1 MPYRFRHYEIKTLGE
16 KYELNEAKSKANFY
30 NLSRSLTIGKINE
43 MSETIENMIQLMGY
57 DPMSELR
64 NKQICKVCGYT
75 GSDCIGHSVRI
86 DVKISIISELSKM
99 ILDPICKVFCRCGLY
114 VGNVEP
120 MGLNSLYKAANKVV
134 KACSCDNPIIEA
146 FMTKKTND
154 DDTKGYVSS
163 HVNDISEISN
173 FLERISSDVLEKF
186 DIDKEKLVNLIQH
199 QIVLLPLAQQAPSIR
214 AEEGGNHTAL
224 TKKYK
229 KIIEAIGDKSVRD
242 IIASLVVGNT
252 GTRSGVQSHITYSS
266 GKEGLW
272 RRIASTKR
280 SALTSR
286 AVLLP
291 DITGTGI
298 LGVPSF
304 VLENQHS
311 IYVVSPHNIKY
322 LQSEIGFMYVKDK
335 KVDKLV
341 THFAISSRKK
351 QDISSATE
359 FYDSGIDSS
368 YRKIP
373 AGTVLK
379 YGDRVLKKLS
389 KDDYVVFNRH
399 PTLHDLS
406 LVGYMVRPV
415 QRQLHWSASDECPWA
430 QCRF

>member
-1 MPYRFRHYEIKTLGE
+1 MEIKTLGE

-43 MSETIENMIQLMGY
+43 MSETIEKHDHELMGY

-75 GSDCIGHSVRI
+75 GSDCIGNSVRI

-252 GTRSGVQSHITYSS
+252 GTIMRVQSHITYSS

-280 SALTSR
+280 ISTHIKSG
-286 AVLLP
+286 AVAR
-291 DITGTGI
+291 
-298 LGVPSF
+298 
-304 VLENQHS
+304 H
-311 IYVVSPHNIKY
+311 H
-322 LQSEIGFMYVKDK
+322 
-335 KVDKLV
+335 
-341 THFAISSRKK
+341 R
-351 QDISSATE
+351 
-359 FYDSGIDSS
+359 
-368 YRKIP
+368 
-373 AGTVLK
+373 
-379 YGDRVLKKLS
+379 
-389 KDDYVVFNRH
+389 NRH
-399 PTLHDLS
+399 PGRA
-406 LVGYMVRPV
+406 VVRPREPAQHICGIPTQHQV
-415 QRQLHWSASDECPWA
+415 SAERNRLYVCEG
-430 QCRF
+430 